1 MFGRMICML
10 RDEIKQYTTDKK
22 ILLMQD
28 FSNMDAAEKEE
39 NAEYMD
45 AYASVVET
53 IHNAFRVA
61 RWARMYKGVRL
72 DLDDLYDLQREFN
85 DLKK

>member
-1 MFGRMICML
+1 ML
-10 RDEIKQYTTDKK
+10 RDEIKQYTKDENILDMYDFTD
-22 ILLMQD
+22 
-28 FSNMDAAEKEE
+28 MDAAEKKE

-61 RWARMYKGVRL
+61 QWARMYKGVRL
-72 DLDDLYDLQREFN
+72 DLDDIYDLQREFN

>member
-1 MFGRMICML
+1 ML
-10 RDEIKQYTTDKK
+10 RDEIKQYTKDENILNMYDFTD
-22 ILLMQD
+22 
-28 FSNMDAAEKEE
+28 MDAAEKKE

-61 RWARMYKGVRL
+61 RWARLYKGVRL
-72 DLDDLYDLQREFN
+72 DLDDIYDLQREFN

>member
-1 MFGRMICML
+1 ML
-10 RDEIKQYTTDKK
+10 RDEIKQYTKDEN
-22 ILLMQD
+22 ILNMQD
-28 FSNMDAAEKEE
+28 FSNMDAAEKKE

-53 IHNAFRVA
+53 INNAFRVA

-72 DLDDLYDLQREFN
+72 ELDDLYDLQREFN

>member
-1 MFGRMICML
+1 ML
-10 RDEIKQYTTDKK
+10 KDEIKQYTKDEN
-22 ILLMQD
+22 ILNMQD
-28 FSNMDAAEKEE
+28 FSNMDAAEKKE

-72 DLDDLYDLQREFN
+72 DLDDLYDLQKEFN
-85 DLKK
+85 DLKR

>member
-1 MFGRMICML
+1 ML
-10 RDEIKQYTTDKK
+10 RDEIKQYTKDEN
-22 ILLMQD
+22 ILNMYD
-28 FSNMDAAEKEE
+28 FSNMDAAEKKE

-72 DLDDLYDLQREFN
+72 DLDDIYDLQKEFN

>member
-1 MFGRMICML
+1 ML
-10 RDEIKQYTTDKK
+10 RDEIKQYTKDEN

-28 FSNMDAAEKEE
+28 FSNMDAAEKKE

>member
-1 MFGRMICML
+1 ML
-10 RDEIKQYTTDKK
+10 RDEIKQYTKDENILNMYDFTD
-22 ILLMQD
+22 
-28 FSNMDAAEKEE
+28 MDAAEKKE

-61 RWARMYKGVRL
+61 RWAKMYKGVRL

-85 DLKK
+85 DMKK

>member
-1 MFGRMICML
+1 ML
-10 RDEIKQYTTDKK
+10 RDEIKQYTKDEN
-22 ILLMQD
+22 ILNMYD
-28 FSNMDAAEKEE
+28 FTNMDAAEKKE

-72 DLDDLYDLQREFN
+72 DLDDIYDLQREFN

>member
-1 MFGRMICML
+1 ML
-10 RDEIKQYTTDKK
+10 RDEIKQYTKDEN
-22 ILLMQD
+22 ILNMYD
-28 FSNMDAAEKEE
+28 FKDMDAAEKKE

-61 RWARMYKGVRL
+61 RWARLYKGVRL
-72 DLDDLYDLQREFN
+72 DLDDIYDLQREFN

>member
-1 MFGRMICML
+1 ML
-10 RDEIKQYTTDKK
+10 RDEIKQYTKDENILNMYDFTD
-22 ILLMQD
+22 
-28 FSNMDAAEKEE
+28 MDAAEKKE

-72 DLDDLYDLQREFN
+72 DLDDLYDLQKEFN

>member
-1 MFGRMICML
+1 ML
-10 RDEIKQYTTDKK
+10 KDEIKQYTTNEN
-22 ILLMQD
+22 ILNMQD
-28 FSNMDAAEKEE
+28 FTNMDAAEKKE

-45 AYASVVET
+45 AYATVVET

-61 RWARMYKGVRL
+61 RWARMYKGVRF
-72 DLDDLYDLQREFN
+72 DLDDLYDLQKEFN

>member
-1 MFGRMICML
+1 ML
-10 RDEIKQYTTDKK
+10 RDEIKQYTKDENILNMYDFTD
-22 ILLMQD
+22 
-28 FSNMDAAEKEE
+28 MDAAEKKE

-72 DLDDLYDLQREFN
+72 DLDDIYDLQREFN

>member
-1 MFGRMICML
+1 ML
-10 RDEIKQYTTDKK
+10 RDEIKQYTKDENILNMYDFTD
-22 ILLMQD
+22 
-28 FSNMDAAEKEE
+28 MDAAEKKE
-39 NAEYMD
+39 NSEYMD

-61 RWARMYKGVRL
+61 RWARLYKGVRL
-72 DLDDLYDLQREFN
+72 DLDDIYDLQREFN

>member
-1 MFGRMICML
+1 MICML
-10 RDEIKQYTTDKK
+10 RDEIKQYTTNKN
-22 ILLMQD
+22 ILGMKYFTAL
-28 FSNMDAAEKEE
+28 DAAEKKE

>member
-1 MFGRMICML
+1 ML
-10 RDEIKQYTTDKK
+10 RDEIKQYTKEEN
-22 ILLMQD
+22 ILNMQD
-28 FSNMDAAEKEE
+28 FTNMDAAEKKE

-61 RWARMYKGVRL
+61 RWAKMYKGVRL
-72 DLDDLYDLQREFN
+72 DLDDLYDLQKEFN

>member
-1 MFGRMICML
+1 ML
-10 RDEIKQYTTDKK
+10 RDEIKQYTKDENILNVYDFTD
-22 ILLMQD
+22 
-28 FSNMDAAEKEE
+28 MDAAEKKE

-61 RWARMYKGVRL
+61 RWARLYKGVRL
-72 DLDDLYDLQREFN
+72 DLDDIYDLQREFN

>member
-1 MFGRMICML
+1 ML
-10 RDEIKQYTTDKK
+10 RDEIKQYTKDEN
-22 ILLMQD
+22 ILNMYD
-28 FSNMDAAEKEE
+28 FSNAEKKE

-61 RWARMYKGVRL
+61 RWARIYKGVRL
-72 DLDDLYDLQREFN
+72 DLDDIYDLQREFN

>member
-1 MFGRMICML
+1 ML
-10 RDEIKQYTTDKK
+10 KDEIKQYTKDEN
-22 ILLMQD
+22 ILNMQD
-28 FSNMDAAEKEE
+28 FSAFDAAEKEE

-85 DLKK
+85 DLKR

>member
-1 MFGRMICML
+1 ML
-10 RDEIKQYTTDKK
+10 KDEIKQYTKDEN
-22 ILLMQD
+22 ILNMYD
-28 FSNMDAAEKEE
+28 FTGMDAAEKKE

-72 DLDDLYDLQREFN
+72 DLDDIYDLQREFN

>member
-1 MFGRMICML
+1 ML
-10 RDEIKQYTTDKK
+10 RDEIKQYTKDENILNMYDFTD
-22 ILLMQD
+22 
-28 FSNMDAAEKEE
+28 MDAAEKKE

-72 DLDDLYDLQREFN
+72 DLDDIYDLQKEFN
-85 DLKK
+85 DLKR

>member
-1 MFGRMICML
+1 ML

>member
-1 MFGRMICML
+1 ML
-10 RDEIKQYTTDKK
+10 KDEIKQYTTDKK

-28 FSNMDAAEKEE
+28 FTNMDAAEKKE

-85 DLKK
+85 DMKK

>member
-1 MFGRMICML
+1 ML
-10 RDEIKQYTTDKK
+10 KDEIKQYTTDKK
-22 ILLMQD
+22 ILNMQD
-28 FSNMDAAEKEE
+28 FSAFDEAEKEE

-72 DLDDLYDLQREFN
+72 DLDDLYDLQKEFN
-85 DLKK
+85 DMKK

>member
-1 MFGRMICML
+1 ML
-10 RDEIKQYTTDKK
+10 KDEIKQYTTDKK
-22 ILLMQD
+22 ILNMQD
-28 FSNMDAAEKEE
+28 FSAFDAAEKKE

-72 DLDDLYDLQREFN
+72 DLDDIYDLQKEFN

>member
-1 MFGRMICML
+1 ML
-10 RDEIKQYTTDKK
+10 KDEIKQYTTDKK

-28 FSNMDAAEKEE
+28 FTNMDAAEKKE

-72 DLDDLYDLQREFN
+72 DLDDIYDLQREFN

>member
-1 MFGRMICML
+1 ML
-10 RDEIKQYTTDKK
+10 KDEIKQYTKDEN
-22 ILLMQD
+22 ILNMQD
-28 FSNMDAAEKEE
+28 FSNMDAAEKKE

-85 DLKK
+85 DMKK

>member
-1 MFGRMICML
+1 ML
-10 RDEIKQYTTDKK
+10 KDEIKQYTTDKK
-22 ILLMQD
+22 ILGMQD
-28 FSNMDAAEKEE
+28 FTALDAAEKKE

>member
-1 MFGRMICML
+1 ML
-10 RDEIKQYTTDKK
+10 RDEIKQYTKDENILNMYDFTD
-22 ILLMQD
+22 
-28 FSNMDAAEKEE
+28 MDAAEKKE

-53 IHNAFRVA
+53 IHNAVRVA
-61 RWARMYKGVRL
+61 RWARLYKGVRL
-72 DLDDLYDLQREFN
+72 DLDDIYDLQREFN

>member
-1 MFGRMICML
+1 ML
-10 RDEIKQYTTDKK
+10 KDEIKQYTKDEN
-22 ILLMQD
+22 ILNMYD
-28 FSNMDAAEKEE
+28 FTALDAAEKKE

-72 DLDDLYDLQREFN
+72 DLDDLYDLQKEFN
-85 DLKK
+85 DLKR

>member
-1 MFGRMICML
+1 ML
-10 RDEIKQYTTDKK
+10 RDEIKQYTKDEN
-22 ILLMQD
+22 ILNMYD
-28 FSNMDAAEKEE
+28 FTNMDAAEKKE
-39 NAEYMD
+39 NSEYMD

>member
-1 MFGRMICML
+1 ML
-10 RDEIKQYTTDKK
+10 RDEIKQYTKDENILNMYDFTD
-22 ILLMQD
+22 
-28 FSNMDAAEKEE
+28 MDAAEKKE

-72 DLDDLYDLQREFN
+72 DLDDLYDLQKEFN
-85 DLKK
+85 DLKR

>member
-1 MFGRMICML
+1 ML
-10 RDEIKQYTTDKK
+10 KDEIKQYTKDEN
-22 ILLMQD
+22 ILNMYD
-28 FSNMDAAEKEE
+28 FMALDAAEKKE

-61 RWARMYKGVRL
+61 RWARLYKGVRL
-72 DLDDLYDLQREFN
+72 DLDDIYDLQREFN